1 LGLKIRT
8 GTALQFQEGRANEQ
22 SHRYHNIYKAMS
34 IDPYGHHPPW
44 LVARSCN
51 LPLRAGPVPAQ
62 GIASM
67 GPLDLVP
74 RLLKLSY
81 RFLSLIWKL
90 LTVKNLDASIEN
102 HMI

>member
-1 LGLKIRT
+1 MASCT
-8 GTALQFQEGRANEQ
+8 FLQLA
-22 SHRYHNIYKAMS
+22 
-34 IDPYGHHPPW
+34 ID
-44 LVARSCN
+44 A
-51 LPLRAGPVPAQ
+51 RAGSCAGNV
-62 GIASM
+62 ASM

-81 RFLSLIWKL
+81 GFLSLIWKL